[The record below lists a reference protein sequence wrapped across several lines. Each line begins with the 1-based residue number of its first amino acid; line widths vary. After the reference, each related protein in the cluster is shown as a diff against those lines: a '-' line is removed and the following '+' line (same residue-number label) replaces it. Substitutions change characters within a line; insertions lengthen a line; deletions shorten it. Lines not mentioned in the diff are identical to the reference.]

1 MTPSLI
7 YFDLGN
13 VIMLFDR
20 EVAFQQIAET
30 AGITPERVKEIV
42 LDSGLQDRLESGLLG
57 TDEFFEIF
65 CDSAGRRLQ
74 REALLLAASNMFCPN
89 RKMVPLITQLVTS
102 GYRLGILSN
111 TCELHWQYI
120 ANRYRLV
127 RRAFSIAALSFQLG
141 HLKPDPRIYAAAAE
155 LAGVAATDIFF
166 VDDLI
171 ENVEAARKYGF
182 DAVLYTD
189 VPTLTSELRTRGVRV
204 NL

>member
-1 MTPSLI
+1 
-7 YFDLGN
+7 
-13 VIMLFDR
+13 
-20 EVAFQQIAET
+20 
-30 AGITPERVKEIV
+30 
-42 LDSGLQDRLESGLLG
+42 
-57 TDEFFEIF
+57 
-65 CDSAGRRLQ
+65 
-74 REALLLAASNMFCPN
+74 MFCPN

-120 ANRYRLV
+120 VNRYRLV
-127 RRAFSIAALSFQLG
+127 RRAFSITALSFKLG

-155 LAGVAATDIFF
+155 LAGVAATEIFF

>member
-1 MTPSLI
+1 MTPSLF

-30 AGITPERVKEIV
+30 AGITPQRVKEIV
-42 LDSGLQDRLESGLLG
+42 LDSGLQDRLESGLLE

-65 CDSAGRRLQ
+65 CDAAGRKLQ
-74 REALLLAASNMFCPN
+74 REALLLAASDMFCPN
-89 RKMVPLITQLVTS
+89 RKMVPLITQLATS

-120 ANRYRLV
+120 AKRYRLV
-127 RRAFSIAALSFQLG
+127 RRAFSITALSFQLG
-141 HLKPDPRIYAAAAE
+141 HLKPDLRIYAAAAE
-155 LAGVAATDIFF
+155 LAGVAAREIFF

-189 VPTLTSELRTRGVRV
+189 VPTLTAELSTRGVRV
-204 NL
+204 KP